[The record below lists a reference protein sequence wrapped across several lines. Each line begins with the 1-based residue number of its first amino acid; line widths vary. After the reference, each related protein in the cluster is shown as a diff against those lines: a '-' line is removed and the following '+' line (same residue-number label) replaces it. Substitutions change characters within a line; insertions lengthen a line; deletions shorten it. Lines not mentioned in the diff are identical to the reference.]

1 MAVKMPSETTRNSA
15 RAKNEFGITAF
26 AMEVWKHRRGRIGV
40 VIVAFFLSIALLAP
54 WLSPYNPYSFV
65 ARPYLQPT
73 IEHPLG
79 TDGIGRDLLSQ
90 VLWGTRMSLLIGF
103 IVALSVIIIGVSVG
117 LAAAFYGGLMD
128 ELLMRFTD
136 ELMVLPSLPLM
147 IWMATMLGQS
157 MWNTILVLAI
167 FGWPSMARMVRS
179 ETLSVKNRPFVDA
192 ARVSGASD
200 IRIMAQIILPNVASL
215 IVANGILSIISA
227 ILGEASLSFL
237 GLGDPF
243 NMSWGTVLYFAQIE
257 GALYSN
263 GWAWILAPGL
273 SIAAIGLAITF
284 IGNAITDIANPRLR
298 SV

>member
-1 MAVKMPSETTRNSA
+1 MRSSTTKGAIRT
-15 RAKNEFGITAF
+15 RTEFGVVAF
-26 AMEVWKHRRGRIGV
+26 ATDVWNHRRGKVGV
-40 VIVAFFLSIALLAP
+40 IIVSIFLAVALLAP
-54 WLSPYNPYSFV
+54 WLAPYDPYKFV
-65 ARPYLQPT
+65 AQPYLQPT
-73 IEHPLG
+73 LEHPLG

-90 VLWGTRMSLLIGF
+90 VLWGTRISLLIGF
-103 IVALSVIIIGVSVG
+103 VVALSVIVIGSSVG
-117 LAAAFYGGLMD
+117 LVAAYYGGIVD

-157 MWNTILVLAI
+157 MWNTILVLAV

-179 ETLSVKNRPFVDA
+179 ETLSLKSRPFVDA

-200 IRIMAQIILPNVASL
+200 VKIMTQIILPNVAPL
-215 IVANGILSIISA
+215 IVANGILSIVSA

-257 GALYSN
+257 GAFYNN

-273 SIAAIGLAITF
+273 SIAAVGLAITF
-284 IGNAITDIANPRLR
+284 IGSAVTDIANPRLR
-298 SV
+298 SA

>member
-1 MAVKMPSETTRNSA
+1 MMAKMPSDTTKGPVKPKR
-15 RAKNEFGITAF
+15 EFGVTAF
-26 AMEVWKHRRGRIGV
+26 SIDVWNHKRGRVGV
-40 VIVAFFLSIALLAP
+40 IIVSFFLAVALLAP
-54 WLSPYNPYSFV
+54 WLAPYNPYSFV

-73 IEHPLG
+73 IQHLLG

-90 VLWGTRMSLLIGF
+90 VIWGTRISLMIGF
-103 IVALSVIIIGVSVG
+103 VVAISVIIIGSAVG
-117 LAAAFYGGLMD
+117 LAAAYYGGPMD

-157 MWNTILVLAI
+157 MWNTIIVLAV

-179 ETLSVKNRPFVDA
+179 ETLSIKNRPFVDA

-200 IRIMAQIILPNVASL
+200 VSIMTQIILPNVAPL

-257 GALYSN
+257 GAFYNN

-273 SIAAIGLAITF
+273 SIAAVGLAITF
-284 IGNAITDIANPRLR
+284 VGTAITDIANPRLR
-298 SV
+298 SA

>member
-1 MAVKMPSETTRNSA
+1 MAVMPSETTQGSVKRKSG
-15 RAKNEFGITAF
+15 FGVTVF
-26 AMEVWKHRRGRIGV
+26 AVDVWNHRRGRIGV
-40 VIVAFFLSIALLAP
+40 LIAAFFLAIALFAP
-54 WLSPYNPYSFV
+54 WLAPYNPYKFG
-65 ARPYLQPT
+65 ALPYLQPT
-73 IEHPLG
+73 LEHLLG
-79 TDGIGRDLLSQ
+79 TDGIGRDILSQ
-90 VLWGTRMSLLIGF
+90 LLWGTRISLLIGF
-103 IVALSVIIIGVSVG
+103 VVAVSVIVIGASIG
-117 LAAAFYGGLMD
+117 LAAAYYGGLMD

-157 MWNTILVLAI
+157 MWNTIIVLAV

-179 ETLSVKNRPFVDA
+179 ETLSVKQRPFVDA

-200 IRIMAQIILPNVASL
+200 LRIMAQIILPNVAPL

-243 NMSWGTVLYFAQIE
+243 NMSWGTILYFAQIE
-257 GALYSN
+257 GAFYNN

-284 IGNAITDIANPRLR
+284 IGSAITDIANPRLR
-298 SV
+298 ST

>member
-1 MAVKMPSETTRNSA
+1 MPGKTTRGATKRRS
-15 RAKNEFGITAF
+15 EFGITAF
-26 AMEVWKHRRGRIGV
+26 VVDLWNHRRGRTGIL
-40 VIVAFFLSIALLAP
+40 IAAFFLTIALLAP
-54 WLSPYNPYSFV
+54 WLAPYDPYKLG
-65 ARPYLQPT
+65 APPHLQPT
-73 IEHPLG
+73 LQHLLG
-79 TDGIGRDLLSQ
+79 TDGIGRDILSQ
-90 VLWGTRMSLLIGF
+90 VIWGTRISLLIGF
-103 IVALSVIIIGVSVG
+103 IVAVSVVVIGSSVG
-117 LAAAFYGGLMD
+117 LAAAYYGGLMD

-157 MWNTILVLAI
+157 MWNIIFVLAV

-179 ETLSVKNRPFVDA
+179 ETLSVKSRPFVDA
-192 ARVSGASD
+192 ARISGASD
-200 IRIMAQIILPNVASL
+200 VRIMMQIILPNLAPL

-257 GALYSN
+257 GAFYSN

-273 SIAAIGLAITF
+273 SIASVGLAITF
-284 IGNAITDIANPRLR
+284 IGSAITDIANPRLKAA
-298 SV
+298 